1 MARNTDDEYSYLN
14 RRQIAASIGTD
25 PAAIAAFESLQ
36 TAAFENGPAAS
47 AEAQATADAAGQAA
61 SGAQQTAD
69 KGVSDAATA
78 QGAADTAQDRADA
91 AYDLADGKVAKN
103 VGPAWVAPAAAP
115 SRAAVPAYTGGNA
128 AATYDAAEVTALKGQ
143 VAALT
148 AALAALV
155 IDGRA
160 NRSLTN

>member
-1 MARNTDDEYSYLN
+1 MARPVIEDDYSYLN

-36 TAAFENGPAAS
+36 TAAFQNGPAAS

-61 SGAQQTAD
+61 SGAQETAD
-69 KGVSDAATA
+69 KGVTDAATA
-78 QGAADTAQDRADA
+78 QERADA

-103 VGPAWVAPAAAP
+103 VGPVWVAPAAAP
-115 SRAAVPAYTGGNA
+115 SRVAVPVYAGGNA
-128 AATYDAAEVTALKGQ
+128 AATYDPAEVTALRAQ

-148 AALAALV
+148 GLVAALV

-160 NRSLTN
+160 NRSLTS